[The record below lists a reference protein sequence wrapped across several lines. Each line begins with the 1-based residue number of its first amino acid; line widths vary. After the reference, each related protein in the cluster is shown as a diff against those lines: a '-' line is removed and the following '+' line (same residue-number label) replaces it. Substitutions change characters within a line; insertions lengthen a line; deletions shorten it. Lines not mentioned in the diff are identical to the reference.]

1 MIILYG
7 SPLSTYTAKVRLA
20 LNWRGL
26 AFEEREPEGGYKSAA
41 WSARVAMGTIPALDH
56 DGFLLAESEVILE
69 YLEETF
75 PDRPLLPAQPQARAV
90 VRCLA
95 RLHDL
100 HVEPQVRALFSLIKD
115 PTQGSRLMSLKVSLE
130 DRLQRLA
137 TVAVASPCMAG
148 SQPSLADCGFAVTLP
163 LARRLFLE
171 LGQPLEI
178 PAKLWVWEDAMAADR
193 TLQQTLAPW
202 RDALEAWLL
211 AFRRP

>member
-115 PTQGSRLMSLKVSLE
+115 PTQGSRL
-130 DRLQRLA
+130 QRLA

-148 SQPSLADCGFAVTLP
+148 SQPSLAECGFAVTLP

>member
-115 PTQGSRLMSLKVSLE
+115 PTQGSRLLSLKVSLE

-148 SQPSLADCGFAVTLP
+148 RQPSLADCGFAVTLP

-178 PAKLWVWEDAMAADR
+178 PAKLWVWENAMAADR

>member
-115 PTQGSRLMSLKVSLE
+115 PTQGSRLLPLKVSLE

-137 TVAVASPCMAG
+137 MVAVASPCMAG

-193 TLQQTLAPW
+193 TLQLTLAPW

>member
-100 HVEPQVRALFSLIKD
+100 HVEPQVSALFSLFKD
-115 PTQGSRLMSLKVSLE
+115 PTQGSRLLSLKVSLE

>member
-26 AFEEREPEGGYKSAA
+26 PFEEREPEGGYRSAA
-41 WSARVAMGTIPALDH
+41 WSERVAMGTIPALDH
-56 DGFLLAESEVILE
+56 DGFLLAESEAILE
-69 YLEETF
+69 YLEDAF
-75 PDRPLLPAQPQARAV
+75 PGCPLLPVQPQARAV

-100 HVEPQVRALFSLIKD
+100 HVEPQVRALFPLIKD
-115 PTQGSRLMSLKVSLE
+115 PSLGSRLLPLKASLE

-137 TVAVASPCMAG
+137 MVALASPCMAG
-148 SQPSLADCGFAVTLP
+148 DQPSLADCGFAVTLP
-163 LARRLFLE
+163 LAQRLLRE
-171 LGQPLEI
+171 LGQPLEM
-178 PAKLWVWEDAMAADR
+178 PAKLRVWEEAMATDR
-193 TLQQTLAPW
+193 TLEKTLAPW

-211 AFRRP
+211 AYRRP

>member
-115 PTQGSRLMSLKVSLE
+115 PTQSSRLLSLKVSLE

>member
-1 MIILYG
+1 
-7 SPLSTYTAKVRLA
+7 
-20 LNWRGL
+20 
-26 AFEEREPEGGYKSAA
+26 
-41 WSARVAMGTIPALDH
+41 
-56 DGFLLAESEVILE
+56 
-69 YLEETF
+69 
-75 PDRPLLPAQPQARAV
+75 
-90 VRCLA
+90 
-95 RLHDL
+95 
-100 HVEPQVRALFSLIKD
+100 LIKD
-115 PTQGSRLMSLKVSLE
+115 PTQGSRLLSLKVSLE

>member
-7 SPLSTYTAKVRLA
+7 SPRSTYTAKVRLA

-115 PTQGSRLMSLKVSLE
+115 PTQGSRFLSLKVSLE

-178 PAKLWVWEDAMAADR
+178 PAKLWVWENAMAADR

>member
-115 PTQGSRLMSLKVSLE
+115 PTQGSRLLSLKVSLE

-137 TVAVASPCMAG
+137 TVAVASPYMAG